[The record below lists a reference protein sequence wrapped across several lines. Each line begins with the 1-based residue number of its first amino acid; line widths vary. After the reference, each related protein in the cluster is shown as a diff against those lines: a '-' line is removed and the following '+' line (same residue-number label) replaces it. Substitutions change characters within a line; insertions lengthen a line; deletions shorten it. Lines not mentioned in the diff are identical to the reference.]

1 MSRWFAALIFLA
13 CPILWGA
20 ENVRPEIIF
29 DSTIE
34 VSDSNHYSLGDLVS
48 LKGHSEKFVQTLE
61 NYPIESEKLA
71 AGLNA
76 QGIREIYKA
85 LVLQH
90 PSIADENP
98 KLILP
103 QKIEIKKVAGFS
115 ESAFKRKL
123 INYLLT
129 QCGGCEITIEKVMAS
144 NMPTGEWTVKWDD
157 VKLSPSILVPVT
169 FEGETTS
176 GNKSP
181 HYISVTTKTKKNVLV
196 TKRNFQFNENIS
208 AEDFE
213 TRAIDITFAKE
224 DPITLENLKTFQ
236 KTAHPIMK
244 GRAVFPSDLKR
255 EPAAERG
262 KAVKVIAGDELY
274 EVSLSG
280 VAEDTG
286 HIGDLIKVRNIES
299 KKVFTAVV
307 VEKGVVKIQ

>member
-196 TKRNFQFNENIS
+196 TK
-208 AEDFE
+208 
-213 TRAIDITFAKE
+213 
-224 DPITLENLKTFQ
+224 
-236 KTAHPIMK
+236 
-244 GRAVFPSDLKR
+244 
-255 EPAAERG
+255 
-262 KAVKVIAGDELY
+262 
-274 EVSLSG
+274 
-280 VAEDTG
+280 
-286 HIGDLIKVRNIES
+286 
-299 KKVFTAVV
+299 
-307 VEKGVVKIQ
+307 